1 MLSWVKMAKF
11 SLSPKFLKEVFQ
23 IFKRKS
29 LKEIFFG
36 NKVSY
41 NKKEREIIDWINN
54 NPEKFNKVGRKGS
67 FIKKDIIHKGQG
79 FVYLL
84 PYKKNKSILLFDDQV
99 KIQSGPDLYVYL
111 STKKDLRKGLG
122 KIINLGLLKGTK
134 GGQSYIINN
143 KIKDLD
149 KYKSAV
155 IYCKKFEELFTF
167 ATLK

>member
-1 MLSWVKMAKF
+1 MAKL
-11 SLSPKFLKEVFQ
+11 SLSPKFISESFQ
-23 IFKRKS
+23 ILKRKS
-29 LKEIFFG
+29 LKEILFG

-41 NKKEREIIDWINN
+41 NKEERKIINWINN

-79 FVYLL
+79 LVYLL
-84 PYKKNKSILLFDDQV
+84 PFEKNKSILLFDDQV
-99 KIQSGPDLYVYL
+99 KIRSGPDLYVYL
-111 STKKDLRKGLG
+111 STKKDVRKGLG

-134 GGQSYIINN
+134 GGQSYIVNN
-143 KIKDLD
+143 NMKDLD

-167 ATLK
+167 AELK